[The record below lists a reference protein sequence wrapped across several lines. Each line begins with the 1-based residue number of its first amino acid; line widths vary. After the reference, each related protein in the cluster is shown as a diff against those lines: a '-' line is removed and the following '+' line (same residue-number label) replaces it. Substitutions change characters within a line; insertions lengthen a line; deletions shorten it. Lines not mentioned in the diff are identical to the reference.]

1 MHSTSLSVAK
11 IAPLPSRSTD
21 PRHPRRIFRRI
32 VAPRFQNALGSDG
45 AAYNRSIDD
54 SPILRMAERELRRFS
69 TGSCS
74 PSDDRRS
81 ANALAWFDTHKAAA
95 AAAVAEGRTQELD
108 RLLEIIGEL
117 SACGTPSM
125 VDTLSTLQEKQQQ
138 EMGHATARGIQ
149 GSSSDSNANGSYDKA
164 LAFAHDNPEKEQ
176 LRRVIEQRER
186 IRKIF
191 ESLDLHHRGRVT
203 ALELEEALARNPGV
217 LGSLKYHTSPGVTSS
232 THVSKPSRL
241 IIALT

>member
-32 VAPRFQNALGSDG
+32 VAPRFQNASGSDG

-69 TGSCS
+69 ADSCT

-81 ANALAWFDTHKAAA
+81 ANALTWFDTHKAAA
-95 AAAVAEGRTQELD
+95 AAAVAVGKTQELD

-149 GSSSDSNANGSYDKA
+149 DSSDSNANGSYDKA
-164 LAFAHDNPEKEQ
+164 LSFAHDNPEKEQ
-176 LRRVIEQRER
+176 LRQVIEQRER

-217 LGSLKYHTSPGVTSS
+217 LGSLKYHISPGATSS
-232 THVSKPSRL
+232 THVSLRD
-241 IIALT
+241 